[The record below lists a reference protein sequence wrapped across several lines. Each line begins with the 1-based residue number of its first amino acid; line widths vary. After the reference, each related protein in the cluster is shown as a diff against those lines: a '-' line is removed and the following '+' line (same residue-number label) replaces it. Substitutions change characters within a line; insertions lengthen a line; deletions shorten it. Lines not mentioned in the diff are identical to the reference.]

1 MPDKNL
7 LKESINKK
15 ISNERYKIPKEKK
28 QKKNDMLQNLI
39 VFIIIVG
46 LILSVIS
53 LVNYFM

>member
-1 MPDKNL
+1 MPDKNP

-46 LILSVIS
+46 LILSDIS

>member
-1 MPDKNL
+1 MPENNP

-53 LVNYFM
+53 LVNYFI

>member
-1 MPDKNL
+1 MPDKNP

-15 ISNERYKIPKEKK
+15 ISNERYKIPKVKK
-28 QKKNDMLQNLI
+28 QKKNDLLQNLI

>member
-1 MPDKNL
+1 MTDKNP